1 MIRKTHIAFFTFLL
15 FSFGNHLFAQENP
28 DSIALVDDQLENNF
42 YEAVKQR
49 GIENYDK
56 AIVAIQ
62 KCIEKEPKN
71 AAFQYELG
79 KNYLSQK
86 NYVDAENAFKKA
98 VELDNKQ
105 RWYWNGLYDVYY
117 QTRDYQKSIPVVEKL
132 IEFDEHMKEDLVSLY
147 MNTNQH
153 GKAFEL
159 LKNMEAKSKLSSTM
173 EFYKLKLQETNAYSK
188 PQKEQLEEAIRKN
201 PKVEQNYIDLIV
213 LYTSFNQEDKAF
225 EVAKLLEKEI
235 PNSDWAHVS
244 LVKFHLNNNDGT
256 NASKSM
262 FKILEN
268 DRMDLKI
275 KHRVFNE
282 FLIFA
287 VKNPDYLKDIDRAI
301 PYFDNDNQI
310 NVAKEVAKFFW
321 KKDNLDKASYYFE
334 KGIKKSPEDIEAM
347 ELYLEVLV
355 QKQDFKLLSKKAEE
369 FLESFPT
376 QVGFYFYAGY
386 GYNQLKEYKKAKDI
400 LENGLDFVV
409 EFSPKETGVYNN
421 RLNVNFYKQLIIS
434 CENLNDNAKKQVYTN
449 KLKQLQK

>member
-1 MIRKTHIAFFTFLL
+1 MIKKTHIAFLAFLL

-28 DSIALVDDQLENNF
+28 DAIALVDDQLENNF
-42 YEAVKQR
+42 YEAMKQR

-62 KCIEKEPKN
+62 KCIEKEPTN

-79 KNYLSQK
+79 KNYLSLK
-86 NYVDAENAFKKA
+86 NYVDAESAFKKA

-117 QTRDYQKSIPVVEKL
+117 QTKDFQKSIPIVEKL
-132 IEFDEHMKEDLVSLY
+132 IEFDANMKEDLVSLY

-153 GKAFEL
+153 AKAFEL
-159 LKNMEAKSKLSSTM
+159 LNNMESSSKLTRTM
-173 EFYKLKLQETNAYSK
+173 EFYKLRLLETNKLAK
-188 PQKEQLEEAIRKN
+188 PQKEQLGDAIKKN

-213 LYTSFNQEDKAF
+213 FYTNLNQEEKAF
-225 EVAKLLEKEI
+225 EVAKQLEKEI
-235 PNSDWAHVS
+235 PSSDWAHVS
-244 LVKFHLNNNDGT
+244 LVKFHLNNNDGE

-262 FKILEN
+262 FKVLEN

-287 VKNPDYLKDIDRAI
+287 VKNSTYLKEIDKAI
-301 PYFDNDNQI
+301 PYFDNDKEI

-321 KKDNLDKASYYFE
+321 KKNDLEKTAYYFE
-334 KGIKKSPEDIEAM
+334 KGLKKNSDDIDAM
-347 ELYLEVLV
+347 ELYLEVLI
-355 QKQDFKLLSKKAEE
+355 QKQDFLLVTKKSEE
-369 FLESFPT
+369 YLESFPT
-376 QVGFYFYAGY
+376 QSGFYFYAGL
-386 GYNQLKEYKKAKDI
+386 GYNQLKEYKKAKNN

-409 EFSPKETGVYNN
+409 ENPSLEA
-421 RLNVNFYKQLIIS
+421 NFYKQLIIS

>member
-1 MIRKTHIAFFTFLL
+1 MAFLL

-28 DSIALVDDQLENNF
+28 DAIALVDDQLENNF
-42 YEAVKQR
+42 YEAMKQR

-62 KCIEKEPKN
+62 KCIEKEPTN

-79 KNYLSQK
+79 KNYLSLK
-86 NYVDAENAFKKA
+86 NYVDAESAFKKA

-117 QTRDYQKSIPVVEKL
+117 QTKDFQKSIPIVEKL
-132 IEFDEHMKEDLVSLY
+132 IEFDANMKEDLVSLY

-153 GKAFEL
+153 AKAFEL
-159 LKNMEAKSKLSSTM
+159 LNNMESSSKLTRTM
-173 EFYKLKLQETNAYSK
+173 EFYKLRLLETNKLAK
-188 PQKEQLEEAIRKN
+188 PQKEQLEDAIKKN

-213 LYTSFNQEDKAF
+213 FYTNLNQEEKAF
-225 EVAKLLEKEI
+225 EVAKQLEKEI
-235 PNSDWAHVS
+235 PSSDWAHVS
-244 LVKFHLNNNDGT
+244 LVKFHLNNNDGE

-262 FKILEN
+262 FKVLEN

-287 VKNPDYLKDIDRAI
+287 VKNSTYLKEIDKAI
-301 PYFDNDNQI
+301 PYFDNDKEI

-321 KKDNLDKASYYFE
+321 KKNDLEKTAYYLEKALKKNLD
-334 KGIKKSPEDIEAM
+334 DIDAM
-347 ELYLEVLV
+347 ELYLEVLI
-355 QKQDFKLLSKKAEE
+355 QKQDFLLVTKKSEE
-369 FLESFPT
+369 YLESFPT
-376 QVGFYFYAGY
+376 QSGFYFYAGL
-386 GYNQLKEYKKAKDI
+386 GYNQLKEYKKAKNN

-409 EFSPKETGVYNN
+409 ENPSLEA
-421 RLNVNFYKQLIIS
+421 NFYKQLIIS

>member
-1 MIRKTHIAFFTFLL
+1 MIKKKHIVLFTFLL

-28 DSIALVDDQLENNF
+28 DAIALVDDQLENNF

-56 AIVAIQ
+56 AIVSIQ

-79 KNYLSQK
+79 KNYLSLK
-86 NYVDAENAFKKA
+86 NYVDAESAFKKA
-98 VELDNKQ
+98 IELDNKQ

-117 QTRDYQKSIPVVEKL
+117 QTKDFQKSIPIVEKL
-132 IEFDEHMKEDLVSLY
+132 IEFDPNMKEDLVSLF

-153 GKAFEL
+153 GKALQL
-159 LKNMEAKSKLSSTM
+159 LKDMESKSKLTSTM
-173 EFYKLKLQETNAYSK
+173 EFYKLKIQESNAYSK
-188 PQKEQLEEAIRKN
+188 PQKEQLEEAIKKN

-244 LVKFHLNNNDGT
+244 LVKFHLNNNDGD

-262 FKILEN
+262 FKILDN

-287 VKNPDYLKDIDRAI
+287 YKNPAYLKDIDKAI
-301 PYFDNDNQI
+301 PYFDIDREI
-310 NVAKEVAKFFW
+310 NVAKELAKFFW
-321 KKDNLDKASYYFE
+321 NKNDLEKTVYYFE
-334 KGIKKSPEDIEAM
+334 KGLKKNPEDVDAM
-347 ELYLEVLV
+347 ELYLEALI
-355 QKQDFKLLSKKAEE
+355 QKQDYQLVTIRADDY
-369 FLESFPT
+369 LELFPT
-376 QVGFYFYAGY
+376 QSDFYFYSGL
-386 GYNQLKEYKKAKDI
+386 GYNQLKEFKKAKSI
-400 LENGLDFVV
+400 LENGLDFVIENKV
-409 EFSPKETGVYNN
+409 LEA
-421 RLNVNFYKQLIIS
+421 NFYKQLIIS
-434 CENLNDNAKKQVYTN
+434 CENLNDNAKKELYNN

>member
-1 MIRKTHIAFFTFLL
+1 MIKKKHIILFTFLL
-15 FSFGNHLFAQENP
+15 FSFGNQLFAQENP
-28 DSIALVDDQLENNF
+28 DAIALVDDQLENNF

-56 AIVAIQ
+56 AIVSIQ

-79 KNYLSQK
+79 KNYLSLK
-86 NYVDAENAFKKA
+86 NYVDAESAFKKA
-98 VELDNKQ
+98 IELDNKQ

-117 QTRDYQKSIPVVEKL
+117 QTKDFQKSIPIVEKL
-132 IEFDEHMKEDLVSLY
+132 IEFDPNMKEDLVSLF

-153 GKAFEL
+153 GKALQL
-159 LKNMEAKSKLSSTM
+159 LKDMESKSKLTSTM
-173 EFYKLKLQETNAYSK
+173 EFYKLKIQESNAYSK
-188 PQKEQLEEAIRKN
+188 PQKEQLEEAIKKN

-244 LVKFHLNNNDGT
+244 LVKFHLNNNDGD

-262 FKILEN
+262 FKILDN

-287 VKNPDYLKDIDRAI
+287 YKNPAYLKDIDKAI
-301 PYFDNDNQI
+301 PYFDIDREI
-310 NVAKEVAKFFW
+310 NVAKELAKFFW
-321 KKDNLDKASYYFE
+321 NKNDLEKTVYYFE
-334 KGIKKSPEDIEAM
+334 KGLKKNPEDVDAM
-347 ELYLEVLV
+347 ELYLEALI
-355 QKQDFKLLSKKAEE
+355 QKQDYQLVTRRADDY
-369 FLESFPT
+369 LELFPT
-376 QVGFYFYAGY
+376 QSDFYFYSGL
-386 GYNQLKEYKKAKDI
+386 GYNQLKEFKKAKSI
-400 LENGLDFVV
+400 LENGLDFVIENKV
-409 EFSPKETGVYNN
+409 LEA
-421 RLNVNFYKQLIIS
+421 NFYKQLIIS
-434 CENLNDNAKKQVYTN
+434 CENLNDNAKKELYNN